1 MPRPHLIR
9 LVVTIIGIA
18 AVVLWLANG
27 PLYGRYSASECL
39 VAYAEAR
46 TQGDSARVDRH
57 PYHSEQANR
66 GRHYCG
72 EVRAQA
78 ALNAEAVLGR

>member
-1 MPRPHLIR
+1 MPRRHLIR
-9 LVVTIIGIA
+9 LVVTVIGIA
-18 AVVLWLANG
+18 VVVLWIANG

-39 VAYAEAR
+39 AAYAEAR

-72 EVRAQA
+72 EVRAQIA
-78 ALNAEAVLGR
+78 NSAERILGR